1 MLQEGVGIAKMTLK
15 RISQAN
21 RRGAG
26 NIVDET
32 HGFGTGF
39 GCEGYRELQADLCLW
54 RKQRIAAFDIGEG
67 EFGGAVKC
75 VARSL
80 DAGCGLAELKL
91 RELLLAQRRS
101 VVGGSFRLAEIDRGP
116 DRGRSSQST

>member
-1 MLQEGVGIAKMTLK
+1 MLQEGVGIAKVTLK

-32 HGFGTGF
+32 HGFGTGLS
-39 GCEGYRELQADLCLW
+39 GERYRELQADLGL
-54 RKQRIAAFDIGEG
+54 QREQRTTSFDIGEG

-91 RELLLAQRRS
+91 CELLLAQRRG
-101 VVGGSFRLAEIDRGP
+101 VVGR
-116 DRGRSSQST
+116 